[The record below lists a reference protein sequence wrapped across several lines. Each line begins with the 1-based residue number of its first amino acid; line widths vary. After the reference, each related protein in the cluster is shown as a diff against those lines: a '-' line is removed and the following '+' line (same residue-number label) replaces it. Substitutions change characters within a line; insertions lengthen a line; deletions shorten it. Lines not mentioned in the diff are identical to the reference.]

1 MGVCRVAETKTP
13 LAFYCTEVMELC
25 VSVCRVVYIDFLSVS
40 GLNPVFFFFFLM

>member
-25 VSVCRVVYIDFLSVS
+25 VSVYIDFLSVS
-40 GLNPVFFFFFLM
+40 GLNPQFLGGFFM